1 MLHNCP
7 VAGDDLGRG
16 WTGRESPAI
25 ERVGGERGG
34 GIERRLGA
42 REVTGTQSI
51 SLLFSLV
58 QEDYPIK
65 QFSLWGKEKRKGKKK
80 DSYSL
85 TFLGIPAEGT
95 WQLVVLLLTCIA
107 VNNAFSSFS

>member
-1 MLHNCP
+1 MLQNCP
-7 VAGDDLGRG
+7 VAGDDLERG

-65 QFSLWGKEKRKGKKK
+65 QFSLWGREKKREKKR
-80 DSYSL
+80 
-85 TFLGIPAEGT
+85 
-95 WQLVVLLLTCIA
+95 QLLT
-107 VNNAFSSFS
+107 AFLRDTSRRHVAAGGFAFDVHCCQQCF